1 MKWNAKDAE
10 TFIEAK
16 EYVDTAL
23 VPLIPITFR
32 EQMKQLTSSSDF
44 IGILSMEIEKKFKG
58 RILLTPTFYYVNG
71 NEQKV
76 DELQNWVMELHHE
89 KFKHIYFLTSDINWK
104 KDEKELHGSLL
115 WIPSI
120 SLEIL
125 DIEQVR
131 VLINQQIKQ
140 IIDIFTSDWEKK
152 I

>member
-1 MKWNAKDAE
+1 MKWNVKDAE

-23 VPLIPITFR
+23 VPLIPITFH
-32 EQMKQLTSSSDF
+32 EQMKQLTSASDF

-76 DELQNWVMELHHE
+76 DELQNWVMELRHE

-125 DIEQVR
+125 DIEQAR
-131 VLINQQIKQ
+131 VLINQQIQQ